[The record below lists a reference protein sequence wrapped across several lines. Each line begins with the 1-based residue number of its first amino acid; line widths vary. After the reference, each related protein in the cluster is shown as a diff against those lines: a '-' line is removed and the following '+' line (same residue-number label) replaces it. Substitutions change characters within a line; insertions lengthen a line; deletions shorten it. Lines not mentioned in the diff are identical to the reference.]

1 MPIYTGNKST
11 ATYVQSNFGGT
22 VGDTTDIGTWNVDN
36 GAHSMRVSVV
46 ASISGHSV
54 CKNYEIAVQF
64 NQTGSSFHR
73 VLPVS
78 ASGTYGVN
86 DFELEAQ
93 VNNQVLVLRLIK
105 TGGTTAGSYQVTV
118 DYYSYGL
125 PGYSFTE
132 ATSTGSGVTP
142 ATQIITGTGVQT
154 TSQGTVVSTSKH
166 KPGFYARSLSN
177 PATSG
182 YANNIPAA
190 LVFLNEQHDNTGNYN
205 NSTGIFTVP
214 VAGLYFFSFHI
225 LIDNNSSST
234 EVTRAEIRKNGSNT
248 FIIAYGQ
255 EDNTNNSQYS
265 EHMSA
270 SGVVNCAVGDTIEVF
285 CTNGKPHIGSETGFT
300 GFLIG

>member
-11 ATYVQSNFGGT
+11 ATYVQSSFGGT
-22 VGDTTDIGTWNVDN
+22 VGDTTDIGTWTVDN

-54 CKNYEIAVQF
+54 CKNYEISVQF
-64 NQTGSSFHR
+64 GQTGGAFHR

-78 ASGTYGVN
+78 ASGSYGAN

-93 VNNQVLVLRLIK
+93 IGNKDLVLRLIK
-105 TGGTTAGSYQVTV
+105 TGGTTAGNYQVTV

-125 PGYSFTE
+125 TGYSFTE

-142 ATQIITGTGVQT
+142 ATETLTGTGVQT
-154 TSQGTVVSTSKH
+154 TAQGRVVSTSKH
-166 KPGFYARSLSN
+166 KPAFYARGLSN

-190 LVFLNEQHDNTGNYN
+190 LVFTNEQYDNTGNYN

-214 VAGLYFFSFHI
+214 VAGLYFFSYHI

-234 EVTRAEIRKNGSNT
+234 EVTRAEIRKNGST
-248 FIIAYGQ
+248 QYIIAYGQ
-255 EDNTNNSQYS
+255 EDNTTNSQYS

-270 SGVVNCAVGDTIEVF
+270 AGVVQCSAGDTIEVF

>member
-22 VGDTTDIGTWNVDN
+22 VGDTTDIGTWDVEN

-54 CKNYEIAVQF
+54 CKNYEISVQF
-64 NQTGSSFHR
+64 NQTGSSFQK

-78 ASGTYGVN
+78 ASGSYSGN

-93 VNNQVLVLRLIK
+93 VNNTNLVLRLIK
-105 TGGTTAGSYQVTV
+105 TGGTTSGNYQVTV

-142 ATQIITGTGVQT
+142 ATNVLTGTGVQT
-154 TSQGTVVSTSKH
+154 TAQGTVVSTSKH
-166 KPGFYARSLSN
+166 KPAFYARGLSN
-177 PATSG
+177 PNTSG
-182 YANNIPAA
+182 YADNVPAT
-190 LVFLNEQHDNTGNYN
+190 LVFSNEEHDNLGNYN

-225 LIDNNSSST
+225 LADNNAANQ
-234 EVTRAEIRKNGSNT
+234 EVTRAELRKNGSST
-248 FIIAYGQ
+248 FIIAYTQ
-255 EDNTNNSQYS
+255 EATSGDSEYS
-265 EHMSA
+265 DHMSA
-270 SGVVNCAVGDTIEVF
+270 SGVVNCSVGDTIEVF
-285 CTNGKPHIGSETGFT
+285 GTNGKIHVGSETGFT

>member
-11 ATYVQSNFGGT
+11 ATYVQTNFGGT
-22 VGDTTDIGTWNVDN
+22 VGDTTDIGTWTVEN

-46 ASISGHSV
+46 AAISGHSV

-64 NQTGSSFHR
+64 GQTGGAFHR

-78 ASGTYGVN
+78 ASGSYSSN

-93 VNNQVLVLRLIK
+93 VNNQNLVLRLIK
-105 TGGTTAGSYQVTV
+105 TGGTTAGNYQVTV
-118 DYYSYGL
+118 DYYCYGL

-142 ATQIITGTGVQT
+142 ATETLTGTGVQT
-154 TSQGTVVSTSKH
+154 TGTGRVVSTSKH
-166 KPGFYARSLSN
+166 KPGFYARGLSN
-177 PATSG
+177 PATTG

-190 LVFLNEQHDNTGNYN
+190 LVFTNEEHDNGGDYN
-205 NSTGIFTVP
+205 NSTGVFTVP
-214 VAGLYFFSFHI
+214 VAGFYFFSYHI
-225 LIDNNSSST
+225 LIDNDSSSQ
-234 EVTRAEIRKNGSNT
+234 EVTRAEIRKNGSST

-255 EDNTNNSQYS
+255 EDNTTNSQYS
-265 EHMSA
+265 EHMTA
-270 SGVVNCAVGDTIEVF
+270 SGVVQCSAGDTIEVF
-285 CTNGKPHIGSETGFT
+285 CTNGRPHIGSETGFT

>member
-22 VGDTTDIGTWNVDN
+22 VGNTKEIGTWQVEN

-54 CKNYEIAVQF
+54 CKNYEISVQF
-64 NQTGSSFHR
+64 NQTGTAFHR

-78 ASGTYGVN
+78 ASGSYSSN
-86 DFELEAQ
+86 DWELEAR
-93 VNNQVLVLRLIK
+93 VDGSVFTLRLIK
-105 TGGTTAGSYQVTV
+105 TEGTTAGNYQVTV

-125 PGYSFTE
+125 TGYSFTE
-132 ATSTGSGVTP
+132 GTTTASGVTP
-142 ATQIITGTGVQT
+142 STNSLTGTGVQT
-154 TSQGTVVSTSKH
+154 TAQGRVVSTSKH

-182 YANNIPAA
+182 YANNIPNQ
-190 LVFLNEQHDNTGNYN
+190 LVFLNEEHDNGGDYN

-225 LIDNNSSST
+225 LIDNNSSAT
-234 EVTRAEIRKNGSNT
+234 EVTRAEVRKNGSST

-255 EDNTNNSQYS
+255 ESSASNSQYS

-270 SGVVNCAVGDTIEVF
+270 SGVVQCSAGDTIEVF
-285 CTNGKPHIGSETGFT
+285 CTNGKPHVGSETGFT

>member
-22 VGDTTDIGTWNVDN
+22 VGDTTDIGTWSVDN

-54 CKNYEIAVQF
+54 CKNYEIAAQF
-64 NQTGSSFHR
+64 NQTGSAFQR

-78 ASGTYGVN
+78 ASGSYSNN

-93 VNNQVLVLRLIK
+93 VNSQNLVLRLIK
-105 TGGTTAGSYQVTV
+105 TSGGTAGNYQVTV

-125 PGYSFTE
+125 AGYSFTE

-142 ATQIITGTGVQT
+142 ATESLTGTGVQT
-154 TSQGTVVSTSKH
+154 TAQGRVVSTSKH
-166 KPGFYARSLSN
+166 KPAFYARGLSN
-177 PATSG
+177 PATNS

-190 LVFLNEQHDNTGNYN
+190 LVFSNQQYDNTGDY
-205 NSTGIFTVP
+205 STTTGLFTAP
-214 VAGLYFFSFHI
+214 VAGLYYFSYHI

-234 EVTRAEIRKNGSNT
+234 EVTRAEIRKNGSSE
-248 FIIAYGQ
+248 FIIAYSQ
-255 EDNTNNSQYS
+255 EDNTTNSQYS

-270 SGVVNCAVGDTIEVF
+270 SGVVQCSAGDTIEVF

>member
-22 VGDTTDIGTWNVDN
+22 VGNTKEIGTWQVDN

-54 CKNYEIAVQF
+54 CKNYEISVQF
-64 NQTGSSFHR
+64 NQTGTSFHR

-78 ASGTYGVN
+78 ASGSYSSN
-86 DFELEAQ
+86 DWELEARSDGSI
-93 VNNQVLVLRLIK
+93 LTLRLIK
-105 TGGTTAGSYQVTV
+105 TEGTTAGNYQVTV

-132 ATSTGSGVTP
+132 GTTTDSGVTP
-142 ATQIITGTGVQT
+142 STNFLTGTGVQT
-154 TSQGTVVSTSKH
+154 TAQGRVVSTSKH

-177 PATSG
+177 PNTSG
-182 YANNIPAA
+182 YANNIPNQ
-190 LVFLNEQHDNTGNYN
+190 LVFTNEEHDNGGDYN

-214 VAGLYFFSFHI
+214 VTGLYFFSFHI

-234 EVTRAEIRKNGSNT
+234 EVTRAEIRKNGSST

-255 EDNTNNSQYS
+255 EDDTTNSQYS

-270 SGVVNCAVGDTIEVF
+270 SGVVQCSAGDTIEVF
-285 CTNGKPHIGSETGFT
+285 CTNGKPHVGSETGFT

>member
-11 ATYVQSNFGGT
+11 ATYVQTNFGGT
-22 VGDTTDIGTWNVDN
+22 VGNTKEIGTWDVDN

-46 ASISGHSV
+46 ASISGHSI

-64 NQTGSSFHR
+64 GQSGSSFQR

-78 ASGTYGVN
+78 ASGTYGSN
-86 DFELEAQ
+86 DWELEAR
-93 VNNQVLVLRLIK
+93 VSGSSLTLRLIK
-105 TGGTTAGSYQVTV
+105 SDGTTAGNYQVTV

-125 PGYSFTE
+125 PGYAFTE
-132 ATSTGSGVTP
+132 GTTTGSGVTP
-142 ATQIITGTGVQT
+142 ATVVLTGTGVQT
-154 TSQGTVVSTSKH
+154 LAQGQVVSTSKS
-166 KPGFYARSLSN
+166 KPGFYARGLSN

-182 YANNIPAA
+182 YANNIPNQ
-190 LVFLNEQHDNTGNYN
+190 LVFTNEQHDNTGNYN
-205 NSTGIFTVP
+205 NSTGIFTCP
-214 VAGLYFFSFHI
+214 VAGLYFFSYHI
-225 LIDNNSSST
+225 LIDNNSAST
-234 EVTRAEIRKNGSNT
+234 EVTRAEIRKNGSSQ

-255 EDNTNNSQYS
+255 EDATNNSQYS

-270 SGVVNCAVGDTIEVF
+270 AGVVQCSAGDTIEVF